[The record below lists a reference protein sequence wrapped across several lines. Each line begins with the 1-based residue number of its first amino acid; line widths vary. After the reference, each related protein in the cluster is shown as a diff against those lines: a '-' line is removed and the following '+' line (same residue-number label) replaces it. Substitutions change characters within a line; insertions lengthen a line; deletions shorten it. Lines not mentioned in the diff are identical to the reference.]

1 MCGIIIK
8 NLIKEDLKMKNGWYL
23 AAILSV
29 ISILIQFYKLINL
42 KGSIDFIDIL
52 LGLLTGIELL
62 ISSFIKIKDNKEKQ

>member
-42 KGSIDFIDIL
+42 KGSIDL
-52 LGLLTGIELL
+52 
-62 ISSFIKIKDNKEKQ
+62 

>member
-52 LGLLTGIELL
+52 LGILSGIGLF
-62 ISSFIKIKDNKEKQ
+62 ITSCIKIKDNKDKQ

>member
-52 LGLLTGIELL
+52 LGILTGIAYCILY
-62 ISSFIKIKDNKEKQ
+62 KNQR

>member
-1 MCGIIIK
+1 MCDIITY

-23 AAILSV
+23 AAVLSV

-52 LGLLTGIELL
+52 LGLLTGTGLL
-62 ISSFIKIKDNKEKQ
+62 IASCIKIKDNKEKQ

>member
-1 MCGIIIK
+1 
-8 NLIKEDLKMKNGWYL
+8 MKNSLYL

-29 ISILIQFYKLINL
+29 ISILIQFYKLISL
-42 KGSIDFIDIL
+42 KSSIDFIDIL

>member
-52 LGLLTGIELL
+52 LGILTRIGLL
-62 ISSFIKIKDNKEKQ
+62 IASCIKIKDNKDKQ

>member
-52 LGLLTGIELL
+52 LGILAGIGLL
-62 ISSFIKIKDNKEKQ
+62 IASCIKIKDNKDKQ

>member
-52 LGLLTGIELL
+52 LGILTGIGLL
-62 ISSFIKIKDNKEKQ
+62 IASCIKIKDNKDKQ

>member
-52 LGLLTGIELL
+52 LGILTGIG
-62 ISSFIKIKDNKEKQ
+62 SCIKIKDNKDKQ

>member
-42 KGSIDFIDIL
+42 KCSIDFIDIL
-52 LGLLTGIELL
+52 LGILTGIGLF
-62 ISSFIKIKDNKEKQ
+62 IASCIKIKDNKDKQ

>member
-23 AAILSV
+23 AAIL
-29 ISILIQFYKLINL
+29 IQFYKLINL

-52 LGLLTGIELL
+52 LGILTGIGLL
-62 ISSFIKIKDNKEKQ
+62 IASCIKIKDNKDKQ

>member
-42 KGSIDFIDIL
+42 KGSIDFIDIFL
-52 LGLLTGIELL
+52 GILNGIGLLIA
-62 ISSFIKIKDNKEKQ
+62 SCIKIKDNKDKQ